1 MKLDVTRL
9 ALEMTIYTNDSSMAQ
24 GEGKCPS
31 PPKKERK

>member
-24 GEGKCPS
+24 GEGKY
-31 PPKKERK
+31 PPP